1 MLSPFIERI
10 MLPSPIFGI
19 GIGYDSCSMI
29 LSPLKSVTTLIVQF
43 VLGTANFGDRKAHS
57 EE

>member
-1 MLSPFIERI
+1 